1 MMPSLLAASLAF
13 ATPLPQRRNLAA
25 PALAR
30 SHTEPQRRN
39 LAAPALART
48 HSLRTH
54 PVLLSAAAAPSDDD
68 AEELRQLR
76 QTLLPVWLIVFV
88 QMLGV
93 GVTISTL
100 PLYLLSIGA
109 STMQL
114 SAVLSGFAA
123 AQMIGAPLL
132 VRLSDRIG
140 RSSVLLVC
148 IAGAAAA
155 NLMTAA
161 ATGYRQVAAA
171 RVLAGLFA
179 ATTPVAQAA
188 TTDLVEAGPK
198 STRALGLLQAAVV
211 LGVTVGPAFASAAA
225 GAFAAAGVADSAARA
240 RAIFA
245 LNAALALVA
254 LGVGLAQG
262 LGARSP
268 VSASAA
274 TATAVE
280 DGAPAPPPAV
290 GGARTQLCLRAL
302 AFIVGWSITL
312 TVATYSVFAS
322 RRLGYG
328 QREIGLLYSAA
339 ACAALLANTLALPR
353 LVGAYGERV
362 TCAIGLLLLGTCA
375 TGTGI
380 VLTPPWHA
388 LLFIMRG
395 AGVALTD
402 TTIAALIARYSP
414 AADKATNLGLSSS
427 VQAGARLV
435 APLASGAMLD
445 MALGGG
451 VLGPAG
457 ANGLPFVVV
466 GGAATLAAAV
476 PLVALPR
483 LEQTKGE

>member
-1 MMPSLLAASLAF
+1 MLPSLLAASLAF

-54 PVLLSAAAAPSDDD
+54 PVLLSATAVPSDDD

-123 AQMIGAPLL
+123 AQIIGAPLL

-211 LGVTVGPAFASAAA
+211 LGHS
-225 GAFAAAGVADSAARA
+225 RA
-240 RAIFA
+240 CF
-245 LNAALALVA
+245 
-254 LGVGLAQG
+254 
-262 LGARSP
+262 
-268 VSASAA
+268 
-274 TATAVE
+274 
-280 DGAPAPPPAV
+280 
-290 GGARTQLCLRAL
+290 C
-302 AFIVGWSITL
+302 
-312 TVATYSVFAS
+312 
-322 RRLGYG
+322 
-328 QREIGLLYSAA
+328 
-339 ACAALLANTLALPR
+339 
-353 LVGAYGERV
+353 
-362 TCAIGLLLLGTCA
+362 
-375 TGTGI
+375 
-380 VLTPPWHA
+380 
-388 LLFIMRG
+388 
-395 AGVALTD
+395 
-402 TTIAALIARYSP
+402 
-414 AADKATNLGLSSS
+414 
-427 VQAGARLV
+427 
-435 APLASGAMLD
+435 
-445 MALGGG
+445 LGGG
-451 VLGPAG
+451 RGFRG
-457 ANGLPFVVV
+457 
-466 GGAATLAAAV
+466 
-476 PLVALPR
+476 R
-483 LEQTKGE
+483 RRRR

>member
-1 MMPSLLAASLAF
+1 M
-13 ATPLPQRRNLAA
+13 
-25 PALAR
+25 
-30 SHTEPQRRN
+30 
-39 LAAPALART
+39 
-48 HSLRTH
+48 
-54 PVLLSAAAAPSDDD
+54 
-68 AEELRQLR
+68 
-76 QTLLPVWLIVFV
+76 WLIVFV

-123 AQMIGAPLL
+123 AQIIGAPLL

-211 LGVTVGPAFASAAA
+211 LGVTVDWRLASAAA
-225 GAFAAAGVADSAARA
+225 GAFAAAGVAGSAARA
-240 RAIFA
+240 RASS
-245 LNAALALVA
+245 
-254 LGVGLAQG
+254 QPQR
-262 LGARSP
+262 GARSRRARRRP
-268 VSASAA
+268 RAGPRRALAGVGACRDRDRRRGRCASAA
-274 TATAVE
+274 T
-280 DGAPAPPPAV
+280 
-290 GGARTQLCLRAL
+290 GGGRLGRSFILRAL

-427 VQAGARLV
+427 VQAGAWLV

-445 MALGGG
+445 MGLGRRRAGDPPAQTAAVCRRRRRRDAGG
-451 VLGPAG
+451 
-457 ANGLPFVVV
+457 
-466 GGAATLAAAV
+466 GGAAGRAAKVGADEGRV
-476 PLVALPR
+476 VAHYSY
-483 LEQTKGE
+483 